1 MLLLGPLNDS
11 FLIYHLKIYYI
22 VEPNFQTDK
31 EKAVMSSE
39 HDYDTSGYHQMPIA
53 KGLMHEFDADVLL
66 HAALICCHQF
76 ASQTMCI
83 SQSLSFIIHIYLALK
98 RLS

>member
-1 MLLLGPLNDS
+1 M
-11 FLIYHLKIYYI
+11 ICHLEIYYI

-39 HDYDTSGYHQMPIA
+39 HDYDTSGYYQMPIA
-53 KGLMHEFDADVLL
+53 KELTHEFDADVLL
-66 HAALICCHQF
+66 HATLVCCHRF
-76 ASQTMCI
+76 ANQAMCI